1 MQANAI
7 AKTPTPKLAKSGENE
22 ASRCNRGDRG
32 PSRRDISTTTTLSL
46 QPGAIVEITSGIL
59 RGNYARVVRL
69 MGNSRLDPRALVSV
83 RQVMLHVIGSAGNT
97 FATLGCDQVRHA
109 SEGMVLRTADSE
121 VRRADDEESS
131 PERNRK

>member
-22 ASRCNRGDRG
+22 ASRRNRGDRV
-32 PSRRDISTTTTLSL
+32 PSGRDISTTLSL
-46 QPGAIVEITSGIL
+46 QPGSIVEITSGIL
-59 RGNYARVVRL
+59 CGNYARVVRL

-83 RQVMLHVIGSAGNT
+83 RRVMLHVIEPTGKT

-121 VRRADDEESS
+121 VRRGDD
-131 PERNRK
+131 